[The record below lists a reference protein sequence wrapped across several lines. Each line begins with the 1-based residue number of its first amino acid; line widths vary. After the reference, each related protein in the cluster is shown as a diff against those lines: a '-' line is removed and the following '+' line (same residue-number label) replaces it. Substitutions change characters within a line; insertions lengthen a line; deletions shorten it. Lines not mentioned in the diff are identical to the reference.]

1 VICIS
6 GLADSRGLNDGAPGA
21 LLPSL
26 EKYYNL
32 NYAVVSLIFLSNACG
47 FLAASFLSNKLH
59 VAVGRCKSLV
69 IGTALQTL
77 CYVIL
82 STHPPYGAVIFGFLV
97 AGAGM
102 GFILAHANSYMVRL
116 SMCNLTQG
124 NASKRC

>member
-1 VICIS
+1 
-6 GLADSRGLNDGAPGA
+6 LNDGAPGV

-26 EKYYNL
+26 EKYYGL

-59 VAVGRCKSLV
+59 VVVGRCKSLV

-82 STHPPYGAVIFGFLV
+82 STHPPYGAVIFGFFV

-116 SMCNLTQG
+116 SQFNLMQG
-124 NASKRC
+124 NATKRC

>member
-1 VICIS
+1 VLSHCTCPLRVS
-6 GLADSRGLNDGAPGA
+6 DCRGLNDGAPGA

-26 EKYYNL
+26 EKYYDL

-69 IGTALQTL
+69 IGTVLQIL

-82 STHPPYGAVIFGFLV
+82 STRPPYGAVVAGFCLL
-97 AGAGM
+97 GAGM
-102 GFILAHANSYMVRL
+102 GFILAHANSYMVSL
-116 SMCNLTQG
+116 LNSI
-124 NASKRC
+124 